1 MSDKKSFSIQV
12 EEILMEQIRN
22 YPCLYNKSKMLYKEF
37 DVSRDA
43 WIKVAEKLDFMQ
55 NGIYKCIYRIYR
67 IIQNLL
73 CISSGKESKNQGKSF
88 YRINPFFEM
97 NWGTIARCLNR
108 SGDIPK
114 NLKIRDEEY

>member
-73 CISSGKESKNQGKSF
+73 CISSGKESKN
-88 YRINPFFEM
+88 
-97 NWGTIARCLNR
+97 
-108 SGDIPK
+108 
-114 NLKIRDEEY
+114 